1 MTARKVPDKAMRHRV
16 LIIDD
21 EESMRLVLARI
32 LVNDL
37 HAEVTLAGTCEQAL
51 RLAEAAPYDGI
62 LLDLRMPGIGGMAVL
77 QQVRRSGPNTKTP
90 IIVVSA
96 VVEKDAIERCLAAG
110 ATAYITK
117 PVNSAELAK
126 ALKKHLPGSSH
137 ARN

>member
-1 MTARKVPDKAMRHRV
+1 MEKNTNRLRV
-16 LIIDD
+16 LIVDD
-21 EESMRLVLARI
+21 EETIRLLLASMVSSQ
-32 LVNDL
+32 VK
-37 HAEVTLAGTCEQAL
+37 AEVQLAGTCEQAL

-77 QQVRRSGPNTKTP
+77 QRLRRAGPNTKTP

-96 VVEKDAIERCLAAG
+96 IVEKDAIERCLAAG

-117 PVNSAELAK
+117 PVNPAELAK

>member
-1 MTARKVPDKAMRHRV
+1 MDEAATNRLRV
-16 LIIDD
+16 LIVDD
-21 EESMRLVLARI
+21 EETMRLLLASM
-32 LVNDL
+32 VSSQVK
-37 HAEVTLAGTCEQAL
+37 AEVQLAGTCEQAL

-77 QQVRRSGPNTKTP
+77 QRLRRSGPNAKTP

-96 VVEKDAIERCLAAG
+96 VAEKDAIERCLAAG

-117 PVNSAELAK
+117 PVNPADLAK
-126 ALKKHLPGSSH
+126 ALKKHLPARSN

>member
-1 MTARKVPDKAMRHRV
+1 MEERATNRLRV
-16 LIIDD
+16 LIVDD
-21 EESMRLVLARI
+21 EETIRLLLASMVSSQ
-32 LVNDL
+32 VK
-37 HAEVTLAGTCEQAL
+37 AEVQLAGTCEQAL

>member
-1 MTARKVPDKAMRHRV
+1 MEERATNRLRV
-16 LIIDD
+16 LIVDD
-21 EESMRLVLARI
+21 EETIRLLLASMVSSQ
-32 LVNDL
+32 VK
-37 HAEVTLAGTCEQAL
+37 AEVQLAGTCEQAL

-96 VVEKDAIERCLAAG
+96 IVEKDAIERCLAAG

-117 PVNSAELAK
+117 PVNPAELAK
-126 ALKKHLPGSSH
+126 ALKKHLPASSH